1 MRGRGRVSRK
11 GAEVKE
17 NLISEAQGYGLDV
30 EPERCDLSLLHEDL
44 KVLRYLTPAT
54 RERIVGRMNEGH
66 ALTEGVPWDD

>member
-1 MRGRGRVSRK
+1 
-11 GAEVKE
+11 VKE
-17 NLISEAQGYGLDV
+17 DLIREAQDYGLDV

-66 ALTEGVPWDD
+66 LTESLVRLPDKKEGGRG